1 MRVAYAT
8 KSPVPIW
15 EEERETIKRNNT
27 GYADLASRSRSI
39 LSERELTRLVPWRP
53 AESFSPPSL
62 LPAVSA
68 HFLVFPRIL
77 LSFLRS
83 LLSRFPRR
91 NHGMCVLLPPSYVQR
106 MRVYVYV
113 AVANAH
119 IARTSTLRCVFLYIF
134 VCVCFRDGS

>member
-1 MRVAYAT
+1 MRVAYST

-53 AESFSPPSL
+53 AESFSPLSL

-91 NHGMCVLLPPSYVQR
+91 NHRMCVLLPPLCVQR
-106 MRVYVYV
+106 IRVYVWWP
-113 AVANAH
+113 
-119 IARTSTLRCVFLYIF
+119 TLISLEQALHDAFFSIFFLCVFVF
-134 VCVCFRDGS
+134 ATAVR